1 MIPRACRRG
10 RVPGGYSL
18 PSVMIERPILG
29 IVAVAAVLAAS
40 VWGRSARRLLRVTR
54 RIDQSSGAHS
64 EAAHLARDALLKD
77 THSTIL
83 YSAVAVATL
92 AGSLS
97 MSGWSDIFSVVLLV
111 PVALSL
117 RYAQKLLTHAR
128 LTESRSQLE
137 QRAQEVLVQEAL
149 APKRWAAR
157 LAPEDVPEFAGFE
170 LGTVYQAG
178 TGMMAGDFYDVF
190 RVAPTRVAAVI
201 GDVAGHGI
209 EPSISAFQAKHLLRV
224 FLRQYRDPAQAL
236 EELNRQ
242 ISGMDRGEE
251 FISMCVVV
259 FDTQAGTLRYA
270 SAGHPASFY
279 WQDGEVRP
287 LRATGPLISLQ
298 PDAGY
303 TSVEIPLQSG
313 DMVLMY
319 TDGLAEARNGEQ
331 LFGEDRIAAQLR
343 RDPDIEPDV
352 LCKALVEAAADFA
365 TTPVTDDI
373 AILAIRRS

>member
-1 MIPRACRRG
+1 
-10 RVPGGYSL
+10 
-18 PSVMIERPILG
+18 MIERPILG

-40 VWGRSARRLLRVTR
+40 VWGRSARRLLRVSR
-54 RIDQSSGAHS
+54 RIDHSSGSHS
-64 EAAHLARDALLKD
+64 EAARLAKAALLKD
-77 THSTIL
+77 THATVL
-83 YSAVAVATL
+83 YGAVAVVAAAT
-92 AGSLS
+92 AISTADWADATSLL
-97 MSGWSDIFSVVLLV
+97 LLV
-111 PVALSL
+111 PVVLSL
-117 RYAQKLLTHAR
+117 RYAPQLLSHAR

-157 LAPEDVPEFAGFE
+157 LAPEEVPEFAGFE

-178 TGMMAGDFYDVF
+178 TGMMAGDFFDVF

-242 ISGMDRGEE
+242 ISAMDRGEE

-259 FDTQAGTLRYA
+259 FDTQVGTLRYA

-279 WQDGEVRP
+279 YQDGEVRP
-287 LRATGPLISLQ
+287 LRATGPLLSLQ
-298 PDAGY
+298 PDASY
-303 TSVEIPLQSG
+303 TSSEVPMKSG
-313 DMVLMY
+313 DLVLMY

-331 LFGEDRIAAQLR
+331 LFGEERIAAHLR
-343 RDPDIEPDV
+343 RDPDVDPDV
-352 LCKALVEAAADFA
+352 LCKTLVEAAADFA

-373 AILAIRRS
+373 AILAVRRV

>member
-1 MIPRACRRG
+1 
-10 RVPGGYSL
+10 
-18 PSVMIERPILG
+18 MIERPILG

-40 VWGRSARRLLRVTR
+40 VWGRSARRLVRVTR
-54 RIDQSSGAHS
+54 RIDKSSGSHS
-64 EAAHLARDALLKD
+64 EAAQLARAALLKD
-77 THSTIL
+77 AHATVL
-83 YSAVAVATL
+83 YAAVAL
-92 AGSLS
+92 AAAAGAVSAS
-97 MSGWSDIFSVVLLV
+97 AWSAAFSVVILV
-111 PVALSL
+111 PVVASL
-117 RYAQKLLTHAR
+117 RYAQPLLTHAR

-157 LAPEDVPEFAGFE
+157 LAPEEVPEFAGFE

-224 FLRQYRDPAQAL
+224 CLRQYRDPAQAL
-236 EELNRQ
+236 ELLNEQ
-242 ISGMDRGEE
+242 IGGMDREE

-259 FDTQAGTLRYA
+259 FDTQAGSLRYA
-270 SAGHPASFY
+270 SAGHPASFC

-287 LRATGPLISLQ
+287 MRATGPLISLQ
-298 PDAGY
+298 PEASY
-303 TSVEIPLQSG
+303 SSTEIPLQSG
-313 DMVLMY
+313 DLVLMY
-319 TDGLAEARNGEQ
+319 TDGLAEARSGEH
-331 LFGEDRIAAQLR
+331 LFGEERIAAHLR
-343 RDPDIEPDV
+343 RDPDVDPDV
-352 LCKALVEAAADFA
+352 LCKSLVEAAVDFS

-373 AILAIRRS
+373 AILAIRRT

>member
-1 MIPRACRRG
+1 MID
-10 RVPGGYSL
+10 
-18 PSVMIERPILG
+18 RPILG
-29 IVAVAAVLAAS
+29 IVAVGAVLAAS
-40 VWGRSARRLLRVTR
+40 VWGRSARRLLRLSR
-54 RIDQSSGAHS
+54 RIDTSSGPHS
-64 EAAHLARDALLKD
+64 EAAQVARAALLKD
-77 THSTIL
+77 THAAML
-83 YSAVAVATL
+83 YAAVALAAT
-92 AGSLS
+92 AGAMS
-97 MSGWSDIFSVVLLV
+97 MSGWSDAVSVVLLV

-117 RYAQKLLTHAR
+117 RYAQQLLSHVR

-157 LAPEDVPEFAGFE
+157 LAPENVPEFAGFE

-178 TGMMAGDFYDVF
+178 TGMMAGDFFDVF

-242 ISGMDRGEE
+242 ISAMDRGEE

-259 FDTQAGTLRYA
+259 FDTQVGTLRYA

-279 WQDGEVRP
+279 YQDGEVRP
-287 LRATGPLISLQ
+287 LRATGPLLSLQ
-298 PDAGY
+298 PDASY
-303 TSVEIPLQSG
+303 TSSEVPMQSG
-313 DMVLMY
+313 DLVLMY

-331 LFGEDRIAAQLR
+331 LFGEERIAAHLR
-343 RDPDIEPDV
+343 RDPDVDPDV
-352 LCKALVEAAADFA
+352 LCKTLVEAAADFA

-373 AILAIRRS
+373 AILAVRRV